1 MQANETYNQHYLSK
15 VEQKLNARNPNAAAG
30 NLRIYS
36 FEVVDRETYALSLEN
51 PNGKT
56 IWKNLSLFDLFSF
69 DVLDGNGL
77 RLNFE
82 SLFQKYETSIEVHTK
97 SLLAKLNRNDPDIKA
112 EIIDLFA
119 AKLLNF
125 VRNPFSVVKVL
136 NSFRG
141 LANYDPTDAALLADY
156 RRIVTGK
163 KPHQARLCS
172 ELGISEEQYVTWLRL
187 LFMLLVPL
195 VDGQPNIFEH
205 VIKTLLENRKTHVA
219 AFVFEYDNERCLL
232 SDRGFSQPIPDG
244 PHMAFSFNLCATA
257 FVNYVFADPAT
268 LLGGKA
274 PPEFL
279 ARALAAREQFE
290 SQIHVTFQRNHLGM
304 LAQYNRHTIYQ
315 CFRRVYCS
323 AKDGLVLQ
331 V

>member
-15 VEQKLNARNPNAAAG
+15 VEQKLNARNPNAAAD

-36 FEVVDRETYALSLEN
+36 FEVVDRENYLLSLEN

-97 SLLAKLNRNDPDIKA
+97 SLLAKLNRNDPDIKS

-125 VRNPFSVVKVL
+125 VRNPFSVAKVL

-141 LANYDPTDAALLADY
+141 LANYDPTDPALLADY

-163 KPHQARLCS
+163 KPHQARLCA
-172 ELGISEEQYVTWLRL
+172 ELGISETQYLTWLRL

-205 VIKTLLENRKTHVA
+205 LIKTLLENRKTHVA
-219 AFVFEYDNERCLL
+219 AFVFEYDKERCLL

-244 PHMAFSFNLCATA
+244 PHMAFSFNLYATA
-257 FVNYVFADPAT
+257 FVNYIFADPST
-268 LLGGKA
+268 LLSGQA
-274 PPEFL
+274 SPEFL
-279 ARALAAREQFE
+279 ARALAAREHSKARFT
-290 SQIHVTFQRNHLGM
+290 SHSNAITSACWRSTTGIPCINASGASI
-304 LAQYNRHTIYQ
+304 AQSNAGWCCKT
-315 CFRRVYCS
+315 
-323 AKDGLVLQ
+323 
-331 V
+331 